1 MSTFLLAHGAWHGGW
16 YYRRVAQS
24 LRSNGHTVF
33 TPTYTGL
40 GERSHLFDPSINL
53 DTHVQDIINVI
64 KWEDLDDF
72 VLVGHSYGGMVV
84 TGVADLIPEK
94 IHTLVYLDAFVPE
107 NDQCLFDFQP
117 DELRAQKLQEAAAQN
132 GGLTPISA
140 ETFHVN
146 PGDVD
151 WVNSK
156 TVHQPIHTMDQ
167 PVRLTGGLKR
177 LRRKRVFI
185 LASGYSEGPFKP
197 FYEKLHKDPNWE
209 TYKIESGHHIMLDK
223 PHELVEILE
232 GIVSKSS

>member
-16 YYRRVAQS
+16 YYQRVAQS
-24 LRSNGHTVF
+24 LRSNGHIVF

-84 TGVADLIPEK
+84 TGVADLVPEK

-132 GGLTPISA
+132 GGLTPIPA
-140 ETFHVN
+140 ESFHVN

-156 TVHQPIHTMDQ
+156 TVLQPIHTMDQ
-167 PVRLTGGLKR
+167 PVRLTGGLER

-185 LASGYSEGPFKP
+185 LAAKYPEGPFKP

-223 PHELVEILE
+223 PHELELMPFRRK
-232 GIVSKSS
+232 GPL